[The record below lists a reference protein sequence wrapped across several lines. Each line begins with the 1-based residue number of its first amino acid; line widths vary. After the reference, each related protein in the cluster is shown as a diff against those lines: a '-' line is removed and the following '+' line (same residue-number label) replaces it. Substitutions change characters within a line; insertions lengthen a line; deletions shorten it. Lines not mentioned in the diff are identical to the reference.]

1 MSALESLTVDES
13 KRMVELATVL
23 ASDETDDDLENIL
36 EKKTRA
42 LEELEVYVESIDNAK
57 NLFIVG
63 GYFALIA
70 CLNSR
75 SLEVRI
81 QAASVLVTVVQNN
94 PKAQSWALEA
104 GTLPILASFCALSSG
119 ISKEIIDATY
129 KVPSESPLFGLPLSN
144 VDDYDPVSI
153 SGLDLQ
159 ASLLSALS
167 SLVRENSVALWKF
180 ANSDDYFILFLQPIL
195 SYVGCLLENNA
206 NENSPPQAVVLKKAR
221 LCRKA
226 LFSLLQLVSGPFGEY
241 MKTKLLLLQNSTQ
254 FLSILAK
261 LACFKVLDRDI
272 AVSMQS
278 YQIELSQI
286 REYSIGIFYAIGQA
300 SDPQSIGVF
309 DDSDSRT
316 ITGFN
321 VKDANRIAKPTLASN
336 GSSASAAS
344 PVLLLANESTGV
356 NSTNG
361 TSSSLPAKMEVSERR
376 TWLKVFLK
384 TAIPDEIEIDVTKVD
399 ISNETPSHIGE
410 IFIRWS
416 KL

>member
-1 MSALESLTVDES
+1 
-13 KRMVELATVL
+13 MVELATVL

-119 ISKEIIDATY
+119 ISNEIIDATY

-167 SLVRENSVALWKF
+167 SLVRENSVALWKI

-195 SYVGCLLENNA
+195 SYVDCLLENNA
-206 NENSPPQAVVLKKAR
+206 NENSPPQPFVLKKAR

-261 LACFKVLDRDI
+261 LACFKVSDRDV

-300 SDPQSIGVF
+300 SDPQSIGVV

-321 VKDANRIAKPTLASN
+321 VKDANGIAKPTLASN

-344 PVLLLANESTGV
+344 PVLLLANESTAV

-399 ISNETPSHIGE
+399 VSNETPSHIGE